1 MYNVGNLVFVP
12 NAYDWVWES
21 YMTIIKDV
29 VKENDGTYKYYADCL
44 HNNLFNNGLSEI
56 VERCFDEHEIFT
68 SKEECDKYISNYY
81 YGGLCR
87 GCYYDDIAGTI
98 WDCHD
103 CEHKKNGR
111 CDLSGIVVGV
121 QYHKAFE
128 CCRYYSPTFP
138 QNKRDYVSWEHY
150 EDILMNCEFNPECV
164 HHKNSCHKTCTYD
177 RYMNE
182 LVEFPISF
190 EFEGRKVKYAKI
202 KREMWVNQ
210 SFLSGSILKCKI
222 LVLEPELTQ
231 TGRRKK
237 GSIDYRSFDDYVKI
251 DIQTGKIITD

>member
-1 MYNVGNLVFVP
+1 MYNVGDFVYVP
-12 NAYDWVWES
+12 NAYEWVWKS
-21 YMTIIKDV
+21 CLTQVKDI
-29 VKENDGTYKYYADCL
+29 VKTENNSYKYYADCP
-44 HNNLFNNGLSEI
+44 HNSLFNNEPPEM
-56 VERCFDEHEIFT
+56 VERSFDEHEIFT
-68 SKEECDKYISNYY
+68 SREECDKYILNYY

-87 GCYYDDIAGTI
+87 GCHYDDIAGTI

-103 CEHKKNGR
+103 CEYKKSGI
-111 CDLSGIVVGV
+111 CELSGIVVGR

-150 EDILMNCEFNPECV
+150 DDILKNCEFNPECEC
-164 HHKNSCHKTCTYD
+164 HKKSCHKTCTYEH
-177 RYMNE
+177 YMNE
-182 LVEFPISF
+182 LISIPISF
-190 EFEGRKVKYAKI
+190 EFEERKVKYAKI
-202 KREMWVNQ
+202 ARRMWIDQ
-210 SFLSGSILKCKI
+210 TFLSDRILQCKC
-222 LVLEPELTQ
+222 LELEPELTK